1 MTELITQC
9 LTLNRGKRK
18 ELIKVLTESLERPA
32 EKGEER
38 FNLLFKIVTEMFGNG
53 ILSGCKQYNLV
64 LGRRF
69 IAYQMHNEGYT
80 WSEIGRL
87 LKKAHAS
94 VMHMY
99 KMMDE
104 VFDYPEIFFL
114 EISQWNQFTKLL
126 KQKENEKGNGEF
138 SSSL

>member
-18 ELIKVLTESLERPA
+18 ELIKVLTESLDRPE

-38 FNLLFKIVTEMFGNG
+38 FNLLYKIVTEMFGNG

-69 IAYQMHNEGYT
+69 IAYQMHNEGYSWT
-80 WSEIGRL
+80 EISRL
-87 LKKAHAS
+87 LKKDHSS
-94 VMHMY
+94 VIHMY
-99 KMMDE
+99 KMMDDI
-104 VFDYPEIFFL
+104 FDYPEVFYL
-114 EISQWNQFTKLL
+114 EISHWNIFRKTL
-126 KQKENEKGNGEF
+126 KENEQTGEI
-138 SSSL
+138 